1 MTIENNHVVTLN
13 YTLHTI
19 EANGEKTFVEQSNA
33 EQPLTFLYGV
43 GMMIPKFEQEIKGLT
58 AGDKKSFEIAPAE
71 AYGEK
76 DPNAITQLPI
86 DMFKDHPQG
95 LPPVGAFLPL
105 SDNQGNNF
113 TAVVL
118 EVTDAEIIVDLNH
131 PMAGK
136 TLNFDVE
143 VVASRPAT
151 EEELSH
157 GHAHGVD
164 GNEAH

>member
-1 MTIENNHVVTLN
+1 MTIENNHVVALN

-19 EANGEKTFVEQSNA
+19 DANGEKTFVEQSNA

-43 GMMIPKFEQEIKGLT
+43 GMMIPKFEQEIAGLA
-58 AGDKKSFEIAPAE
+58 AGATKSFVITPAE

-76 DPNAITQLPI
+76 DPNAVTQLPI

-95 LPPVGAFLPL
+95 LPPVGAMLPL
-105 SDNQGNNF
+105 SDNQGHNF

-118 EVTDAEIIVDLNH
+118 EVTDEAVVVDLNH

-143 VVASRPAT
+143 ILATRPAT

-157 GHAHGVD
+157 GHAHGID
-164 GNEAH
+164 GNESH